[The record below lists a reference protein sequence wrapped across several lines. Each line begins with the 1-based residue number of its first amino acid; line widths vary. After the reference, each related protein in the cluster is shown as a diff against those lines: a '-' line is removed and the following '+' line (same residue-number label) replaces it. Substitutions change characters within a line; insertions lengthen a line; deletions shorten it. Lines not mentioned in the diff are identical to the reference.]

1 MRRAAAAAPVP
12 ALRWPYSSPPPPH
25 LRGAGGRLPHLQGR
39 ATALQGGAKA
49 TTEARARAGRAGV
62 TFLGHGL
69 GVPAAAGAAGLRRRS
84 CLPFARFASF
94 ASRQF
99 RLAQQPP
106 QTPQSIVPIHR
117 PSDIRRYRCRPA
129 KTTFGARGSVLWMC
143 ISSALE
149 RRHRRDHQDGGG
161 WSLPASLRRGGVGL
175 ETPLCDQRSS
185 RRSSR
190 VSWWCGDD
198 GRQDA
203 TDQRGLRPRR
213 DLGR

>member
-1 MRRAAAAAPVP
+1 MRRAAAAAPSAGS
-12 ALRWPYSSPPPPH
+12 ALAVFIAPPH

-117 PSDIRRYRCRPA
+117 PSDIRRYRCRTA
-129 KTTFGARGSVLWMC
+129 KTTFGARGSVLAVLDVFC
-143 ISSALE
+143 ISSALGS
-149 RRHRRDHQDGGG
+149 DGTAEIIKTVVAG
-161 WSLPASLRRGGVGL
+161 AS
-175 ETPLCDQRSS
+175 
-185 RRSSR
+185 
-190 VSWWCGDD
+190 
-198 GRQDA
+198 
-203 TDQRGLRPRR
+203 PRR
-213 DLGR
+213 

>member
-12 ALRWPYSSPPPPH
+12 ALRWPYSSPPPTCEA
-25 LRGAGGRLPHLQGR
+25 LEGGCRTSR
-39 ATALQGGAKA
+39 AAQPRFKA
-49 TTEARARAGRAGV
+49 AQRRQQEARARAGRAGV

-129 KTTFGARGSVLWMC
+129 KTTFGARGSREC
-143 ISSALE
+143 IVDVHILGPRATA
-149 RRHRRDHQDGGG
+149 
-161 WSLPASLRRGGVGL
+161 P
-175 ETPLCDQRSS
+175 QRSS
-185 RRSSR
+185 RRWWLEPPR
-190 VSWWCGDD
+190 VAEAW
-198 GRQDA
+198 GR
-203 TDQRGLRPRR
+203 RPRNSTV
-213 DLGR
+213 